1 MRVLVA
7 EDSALT
13 RAMLSN
19 ALKAMGHECLVA
31 VDGDAAWELFQES
44 GADVIISDRLMPGLD
59 GLELCRRVREHPGVP
74 YTYFVFLTALT
85 HKSEVLEGMHEGA
98 DDYLTKPLDL
108 DELRARLIAA
118 ERVTSLHR
126 RLGEQAQAL
135 ERSNQALFEI
145 ARTDPLTGLGN
156 RLLMS
161 ETLKALQARAARYGH
176 PYAVALCDLDRFKAY
191 NDLLGHL
198 EGDHALRTV
207 ATLLKDAIRD
217 TDSVYR
223 YGGEELLVVL
233 PEQTLDSAALAGERL
248 RRAVAAAG
256 LAHPHNPPHGI
267 VTLSIGIA
275 ACEDASAGDFET
287 IIAQADAALYEA
299 KRAGR
304 NRVSLSRAPATA

>member
-1 MRVLVA
+1 M
-7 EDSALT
+7 S
-13 RAMLSN
+13 
-19 ALKAMGHECLVA
+19 
-31 VDGDAAWELFQES
+31 
-44 GADVIISDRLMPGLD
+44 
-59 GLELCRRVREHPGVP
+59 
-74 YTYFVFLTALT
+74 LTALK
-85 HKSEVLEGMHEGA
+85 HKSEILEGMHEGA
-98 DDYLTKPLDL
+98 DDYLTKPLDF
-108 DELRARLIAA
+108 DELRACLIAA

-126 RLGEQAQAL
+126 RLGEQANAL
-135 ERSNQALFEI
+135 ECSNQALFEI

-156 RLLMS
+156 RLQMS
-161 ETLKALQARAARYGH
+161 ETLKALQARANRYNN
-176 PYAVALCDLDRFKAY
+176 PYDVALCDLDRFKAY
-191 NDLLGHL
+191 NDFLGQL
-198 EGDHALRTV
+198 EGDHALQTV

-275 ACEDASAGDFET
+275 AFEGKSNGDFEAV
-287 IIAQADAALYEA
+287 IAEADAALYEA

-304 NRVSLSRAPATA
+304 NRVSISRAPVTA